1 MTFDERYAEYLGMI
15 EPALAGYF
23 GRKEGLPFDGLLES
37 MDYSLT
43 AGGKRLRPT
52 LVLEFCRICGG
63 DVEAALPVACAVE
76 MLHTYSL
83 IHDDLPCMDND
94 DLRRGK
100 PTNHKVYGECTA
112 VLAGDA
118 LQAEAFGTILRC
130 SLPAERRAECAE
142 YLAGAAGVDGIC
154 GGQFMDMRADPP
166 QDEAWLTDLQGRK
179 TGCLLSAACAMGAA
193 AAGAGEDKTDL
204 ALQYG
209 AALGGKH
216 LVLEQ
221 DRQIAH
227 RRFAAPRPS
236 SASPSAPTRRRAR
249 SRSCPSTAR
258 KSAPR
263 WSRASRSAP
272 WSWPE
277 SSARTSWRSWPR
289 ASHTEEVDID
299 YARCMNIQLTAR
311 SLLKIRAVFVTLL

>member
-1 MTFDERYAEYLGMI
+1 MNATELFDRYLPKIEAALVQYLPADAPDKASLAQAMRYAVVG
-15 EPALAGYF
+15 
-23 GRKEGLPFDGLLES
+23 
-37 MDYSLT
+37 
-43 AGGKRLRPT
+43 GGKRIRP
-52 LVLEFCRICGG
+52 VLLLAFCEAAGG
-63 DVEAALPVACAVE
+63 DPDSALPYACALE
-76 MLHTYSL
+76 LIHSYSL

-130 SLPAERRAECAE
+130 GLPAERRAECAE

-179 TGCLLSAACAMGAA
+179 TGSLLSAACAMGAA

-209 AALGGKH
+209 AALGAAFQIRDDMLDVLSTEAELGKPIGSDEAEGKVTFMS
-216 LVLEQ
+216 LYGEEKC
-221 DRQIAH
+221 
-227 RRFAAPRPS
+227 AAMV
-236 SASPSAPTRRRAR
+236 
-249 SRSCPSTAR
+249 SRL
-258 KSAPR
+258 
-263 WSRASRSAP
+263 
-272 WSWPE
+272 
-277 SSARTSWRSWPR
+277 
-289 ASHTEEVDID
+289 TE
-299 YARCMNIQLTAR
+299 
-311 SLLKIRAVFVTLL
+311 RAVELAGELGSDFLAQLAARLSYRRS

>member
-1 MTFDERYAEYLGMI
+1 M
-15 EPALAGYF
+15 
-23 GRKEGLPFDGLLES
+23 
-37 MDYSLT
+37 
-43 AGGKRLRPT
+43 
-52 LVLEFCRICGG
+52 
-63 DVEAALPVACAVE
+63 EAALPVACAVE

-179 TGCLLSAACAMGAA
+179 TGSLLSAACAMGAA

-209 AALGGKH
+209 AALGAAFQIRDDMLDVLSTEAELGKPIGSDEAEGKVTFMS
-216 LVLEQ
+216 LYGEEKC
-221 DRQIAH
+221 
-227 RRFAAPRPS
+227 AAMV
-236 SASPSAPTRRRAR
+236 
-249 SRSCPSTAR
+249 SRL
-258 KSAPR
+258 
-263 WSRASRSAP
+263 
-272 WSWPE
+272 
-277 SSARTSWRSWPR
+277 
-289 ASHTEEVDID
+289 TE
-299 YARCMNIQLTAR
+299 
-311 SLLKIRAVFVTLL
+311 RAVELAGELGSDFLAQLAARLSYRRS